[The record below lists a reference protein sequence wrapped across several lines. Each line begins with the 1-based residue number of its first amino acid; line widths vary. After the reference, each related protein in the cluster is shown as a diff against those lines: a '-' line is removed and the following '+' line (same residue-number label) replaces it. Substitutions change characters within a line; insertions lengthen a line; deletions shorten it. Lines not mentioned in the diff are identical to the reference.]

1 MPATAHATHD
11 HPPWAR
17 WVAPVAFALVSA
29 IAAYG
34 SFRLTRFGGG
44 VAAFWIGN
52 GMLAGA
58 LLLLPKAQW
67 RVWMLAAFLGQLAA
81 RITIGD
87 AMLESVGLGLANL
100 LECWMVAGWV
110 RRNVDDLRDANSLGE
125 VALDGVVATLLA
137 CAVSASLAAAIKGLA
152 TPAATPALTWILWF
166 MAHLLGMVIVG
177 TLIASIGQRGVR
189 RSLRREQRLDFLV
202 CVAPM
207 LAVAAATFVQARF
220 PLLFLPFLPLVLLAY
235 RHGLFGMLVGTL
247 ILALISGLSAVTDS
261 GPFALMHGSPLAR
274 TFLWQAY
281 VASACLLSFATTVAV
296 TQRFQL
302 MRRLARSEAQLV
314 NLTEQ
319 LPAMVARFDRDVRY
333 IYANARS
340 RGMSSGIDL
349 IGKSLR
355 EARGEAGYAKI
366 EGYVQGVLGGEPQSY
381 ETRWPLADREVDLRV
396 QFVPDRAP
404 DGSVRGF
411 YSLAFDITEAKRNER
426 ELARLAR
433 FDPLTGLANRR
444 HFDESLREAVD
455 HARETAT
462 GLMLMSL
469 DLDKFKDINDT
480 LGHAVGD
487 EVLKRFAQRLRE
499 AVYEVGMV
507 TRQGGDEFH
516 VLIGHSPRPEI
527 AAPLA
532 GRILRVMREPMHIG
546 SRELQVGTSI
556 GIGFQ
561 NPVQSG
567 QSLMELADAA
577 LYQAKA
583 QGRGTWALLEG

>member
-1 MPATAHATHD
+1 MRATADAPHH
-11 HPPWAR
+11 HSVWAR
-17 WVAPVAFALVSA
+17 WSAPLVFALVSA
-29 IAAYG
+29 IVAYG
-34 SFRLTRFGGG
+34 SFHLTRFSGD
-44 VAAFWIGN
+44 VAALWIAN
-52 GMLAGA
+52 GMLVGA
-58 LLLLPKAQW
+58 LLLLSKAQW
-67 RVWMLAAFLGQLAA
+67 PAWMLAAFLGQLAA
-81 RITIGD
+81 RIAVGD
-87 AMLESVGLGLANL
+87 AMPEALGLGLANL

-110 RRNVDDLRDANSLGE
+110 RRRVDDLRDANSLGE
-125 VALDGVVATLLA
+125 VARDGVVAALLA
-137 CAVSASLAAAIKGLA
+137 CAVSASLAIAVKSLMTTAG
-152 TPAATPALTWILWF
+152 TPALTWILWF

-189 RSLRREQRLDFLV
+189 RSLRRGQRLDFLA

-207 LAVAAATFVQARF
+207 LAVTAATFLQARY

-247 ILALISGLSAVTDS
+247 ILAVVSGLSAATDS
-261 GPFALMHGSPLAR
+261 GPFAMMHGGPLAR
-274 TFLWQAY
+274 TFFWQAY

-302 MRRLARSEAQLV
+302 MRRLARSETQLV

-319 LPAMVARFDRDVRY
+319 LPAMVARFDRDARY
-333 IYANARS
+333 VYANARS
-340 RGMSSGIDL
+340 RDMSLGMDL
-349 IGKSLR
+349 IGTSLR
-355 EARGEAGYAKI
+355 EARGEAAYAKI
-366 EGYVQGVLGGEPQSY
+366 DGYVQGVLGGEPQSY
-381 ETRWPLADREVDLRV
+381 ETRWPLVDRDVELQV

-404 DGSVRGF
+404 DGSVKGF

-433 FDPLTGLANRR
+433 LDALTGLANRR
-444 HFDESLREAVD
+444 QFDESLREAVD
-455 HARETAT
+455 RARDTGL
-462 GLMLMSL
+462 GLMLLSL

-507 TRQGGDEFH
+507 ARHGGDEFH
-516 VLIGHSPRPEI
+516 VLIENSPRPEI
-527 AAPLA
+527 AAPIA

-546 SRELQVGTSI
+546 SRELHVGTSI

-567 QSLMELADAA
+567 QSLMALADAA
-577 LYQAKA
+577 LYEAKA
-583 QGRGTWALLEG
+583 RGRGTWALLEA